1 MRTIEL
7 IVKVGNRSVD
17 DAGDVVWD
25 GAPILR
31 RHILQPGG
39 DIPWPMD
46 ELTGALNEMVARAE
60 QDERAK

>member
-25 GAPILR
+25 GDPILR
-31 RHILQPGG
+31 GHILQPGV